1 MTNSTNPAQAEEFN
15 SLLTCT
21 RLFTEL
27 QSLEP
32 LLIKNRR
39 IFITRNHRSTI
50 QFRIL
55 NARGDTVYF
64 TRTFDWKDHNTA
76 PAIAATINQT
86 YRDLIAANLIAAN
99 LIAEHR
105 KEQE

>member
-1 MTNSTNPAQAEEFN
+1 MTNSTNPAQEEEFN

-21 RLFTEL
+21 RLFAEL
-27 QSLEP
+27 QSIEP

-39 IFITRNHRSTI
+39 VFITRTHRSTI

-64 TRTFDWKDHNTA
+64 TRTFDWKDHNTD
-76 PAIAATINQT
+76 PKIRAILNQT
-86 YRDLIAANLIAAN
+86 YRDLIAANLINTSTQA
-99 LIAEHR
+99 
-105 KEQE
+105 

>member
-1 MTNSTNPAQAEEFN
+1 MTTTPEQHNN
-15 SLLTCT
+15 LYTCT

-64 TRTFDWKDHNTA
+64 TRTFDWKDHNTD
-76 PAIAATINQT
+76 PSIAAILNQT
-86 YRDLIAANLIAAN
+86 YRDLIAANLITPQN
-99 LIAEHR
+99 TNH
-105 KEQE
+105 

>member
-21 RLFTEL
+21 RLFVEL

-39 IFITRNHRSTI
+39 IFITRTHRSTI

-55 NARGDTVYF
+55 NARGDTVYL
-64 TRTFDWKDHNTA
+64 TRTFDWKDHNTESTLRT
-76 PAIAATINQT
+76 AIDQT
-86 YRDLIAANLIAAN
+86 YRDLIAANLITTSTQA
-99 LIAEHR
+99 
-105 KEQE
+105 